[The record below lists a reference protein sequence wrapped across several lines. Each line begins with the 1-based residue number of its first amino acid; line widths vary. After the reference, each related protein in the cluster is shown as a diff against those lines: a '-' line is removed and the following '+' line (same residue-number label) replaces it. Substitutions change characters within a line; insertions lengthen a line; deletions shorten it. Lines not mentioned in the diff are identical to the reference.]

1 MPDKQPLTEL
11 QIAILRLLWHQGELT
26 VAQIW
31 EQLYAE
37 RKLAQTTIATI
48 VARLQRR
55 RILARRTKDKQFVY
69 RALVTEADVQ
79 HSMVSELTERLFAG
93 DVTALVSHLL
103 SDRDMT
109 PGDLARV
116 RKMIKDIR
124 PRTGD
129 NA

>member
-1 MPDKQPLTEL
+1 MPDRQQLTEL
-11 QIAILRLLWHQGELT
+11 QIAILRLLWEQGELT

-55 RILARRTKDKQFVY
+55 RILARRTKDRQFVY

-93 DVTALVSHLL
+93 DVAALVSHLV
-103 SDRDMT
+103 SARDMT
-109 PGDLARV
+109 PGDVARLK
-116 RKMIKDIR
+116 KMIKDIR
-124 PRTGD
+124 PRTGES
-129 NA
+129 A